1 MFRGDGYCTG
11 SGKCACLNGADIYP
25 SCQLKEPEVNLR
37 FMMMGSNVE
46 TSCLTSWFLFMYCW
60 TVLWTELIY
69 ETEWYCNIDTTC
81 HNTFSI

>member
-46 TSCLTSWFLFMYCW
+46 TSCLTS
-60 TVLWTELIY
+60 
-69 ETEWYCNIDTTC
+69 
-81 HNTFSI
+81 